1 MKFSIIVPVYNVKD
15 YLETCF
21 RSILNQGGDDYE
33 IILVDDGSTDGESG
47 PLCDRLAA
55 EAPEKTVVV
64 HKPNGGLGD
73 ARNAGLVRARGEYVL
88 FVDSDDYL
96 LPGLL
101 DALRGKLDETDADI
115 VDFGFLV
122 DRNGTAVERHC
133 GELSSFGTF
142 SVSEHPDALLI
153 LPAAW
158 RRLYRKRLFTDND
171 IRYPARVWYEDIRT
185 TPKLFVKAARITC
198 LDAPYYGYV
207 VRDGSI
213 TRNRN
218 AERNIEILEAF
229 DDLCAWFAAEGLADT
244 YRDALTRLAVDHILL
259 AASVRVL
266 RVDPAHPLLNRFQE
280 YMDTVFPDYISCPYL
295 SRLSRQHKLILR
307 LLRAKRY
314 SAVRALFA
322 AKDLIQHA

>member
-64 HKPNGGLGD
+64 HKLNGGLGD

-133 GELSSFGTF
+133 VVIQGVTTYVFIKI
-142 SVSEHPDALLI
+142 I
-153 LPAAW
+153 L
-158 RRLYRKRLFTDND
+158 
-171 IRYPARVWYEDIRT
+171 
-185 TPKLFVKAARITC
+185 
-198 LDAPYYGYV
+198 
-207 VRDGSI
+207 
-213 TRNRN
+213 
-218 AERNIEILEAF
+218 
-229 DDLCAWFAAEGLADT
+229 
-244 YRDALTRLAVDHILL
+244 
-259 AASVRVL
+259 
-266 RVDPAHPLLNRFQE
+266 
-280 YMDTVFPDYISCPYL
+280 
-295 SRLSRQHKLILR
+295 
-307 LLRAKRY
+307 
-314 SAVRALFA
+314 
-322 AKDLIQHA
+322 